1 MAVSFIGGGNG
12 STRRKPRTFQPVTDK
27 LYHIMLYILPWVG
40 FKLTITKEVSETN
53 TYTKGKKHVFLK
65 TTIRKLNKNLTR

>member
-1 MAVSFIGGGNG
+1 
-12 STRRKPRTFQPVTDK
+12 
-27 LYHIMLYILPWVG
+27 VG

-65 TTIRKLNKNLTR
+65 TTIRKLNKNLTW